1 MKPIAEAIF
10 FQTFNTRRLIMVQ
23 SNLQGRSQYF
33 RFVQIAIAASAI
45 IITIKAVSVMMF
57 ASLGSTSSSKFS
69 YVLVLQLILAAIGI
83 TSYLS
88 FSLNSKTLRQIGFLL
103 GAILCGVLLGF
114 YYGGSYTDNNP
125 QYAIFGAIAGGIFF
139 LILAILQYKL
149 VALAIA
155 FISSICAY
163 GFALITGI
171 RGINLFAASL
181 YLPSIIWLSI
191 SLIYI
196 ALTVNSSI
204 AAITKINNGFSQ

>member
-1 MKPIAEAIF
+1 
-10 FQTFNTRRLIMVQ
+10 MVQ
-23 SNLQGRSQYF
+23 SNLQRRSRYF
-33 RFVQIAIAASAI
+33 RFVQIAIASMAI
-45 IITIKAVSVMMF
+45 IITIEAVSVMMF
-57 ASLGSTSSSKFS
+57 ASLGSISTNKFS

-88 FSLNSKTLRQIGFLL
+88 NFSLNSKTLRQIGFFL

-125 QYAIFGAIAGGIFF
+125 QYAILGAIAGGIFF
-139 LILAILQYKL
+139 LILAISQYKL

-163 GFALITGI
+163 GFALMAGI

-191 SLIYI
+191 SFVYI
-196 ALTVNSSI
+196 ALTISSSI
-204 AAITKINNGFSQ
+204 AGITKINNGFSN